1 MCADIR
7 TRRDTRGCDFRG
19 LQSTSAHG
27 SSNNHHFSNLKGS
40 TASGCNDSSS
50 GINNNNHLPHCDNSY
65 TSLKES
71 GGLGENS
78 GSKTAGICSRFSRMG
93 VLCTEKHD
101 VGERCECEGMS
112 ANSPRPATLHC
123 FPSSPGDSKAIG
135 SQECAK
141 SFVSRKRSLDA
152 ALNEAGE
159 VGTVVVR
166 RRTHRS
172 PSVGSINGFVAHST
186 AIKDKL
192 CSDVAT
198 VLGQNGLKHE
208 LGLNGVRL
216 PNGYQNGT
224 RPHCCLGLSTR
235 TACSK
240 CMAHHHPAV
249 VAPSISSL
257 SQSPSSPLQSVT
269 IACHNGRPVGN
280 CHGQASPVALSH
292 SASILS
298 VGSTTHTVMEE
309 PHSAKRHP
317 PPSSLLSASST
328 SPPVASASQQQQQLH
343 QPTQGSISSN
353 IGSSNHNSSSN
364 SADKDGLTST
374 TAVASLSKCI
384 SASPNATVLSLRQ
397 RQPSSNSAQKS
408 LSQPPSPQASASM
421 SCKSKS
427 LVTSS
432 SLPSL
437 STLVREPGLPVT
449 PPTVPCRWRGCSCHL
464 DTSDLLEHIRKH
476 VETQIEKK
484 TYACLWAD
492 CKVFNKPSWSG
503 SWLERHVVS
512 HSGHRPFKCI
522 LDNCGQRFHS
532 QAALERHVNGHFTA
546 PSQNG
551 VKSGRT
557 REEIS
562 HRMLQKRKRQL
573 KRRFVQTGEYW
584 LPV

>member
-1 MCADIR
+1 SEYVCSDIR
-7 TRRDTRGCDFRG
+7 TRRDTRWVE
-19 LQSTSAHG
+19 STSSH
-27 SSNNHHFSNLKGS
+27 STSHLNHFPTLKGS
-40 TASGCNDSSS
+40 NDSSS
-50 GINNNNHLPHCDNSY
+50 GNNNNNHLTHCDNSC
-65 TSLKES
+65 TTGSLKETCS
-71 GGLGENS
+71 LLESNS
-78 GSKTAGICSRFSRMG
+78 GSDTTGICSRLSRMG

-101 VGERCECEGMS
+101 VEEPCECEEMS
-112 ANSPRPATLHC
+112 ASSPRPATLHC
-123 FPSSPGDSKAIG
+123 FPSSPGESSVTS
-135 SQECAK
+135 SQECLK
-141 SFVSRKRSLDA
+141 TFVSRKRSLDA
-152 ALNEAGE
+152 ALSEAGDTATA
-159 VGTVVVR
+159 VTR
-166 RRTHRS
+166 RRTQRS
-172 PSVGSINGFVAHST
+172 PSMGSINGLVAHTT

-192 CSDVAT
+192 CSDVAI

-208 LGLNGVRL
+208 FGTNGVKA

-224 RPHCCLGLSTR
+224 RPHCCLGLNMR
-235 TACSK
+235 TACTK
-240 CMAHHHPAV
+240 CMGHHHPAV
-249 VAPSISSL
+249 IVTSISSSQ
-257 SQSPSSPLQSVT
+257 SQSPSPPTQSVT
-269 IACHNGRPVGN
+269 AACHNGRPIGN
-280 CHGQASPVALSH
+280 CHSQGNTDSLTHST

-298 VGSTTHTVMEE
+298 VGSKSHAVVED
-309 PHSAKRHP
+309 PNSAKRPQP
-317 PPSSLLSASST
+317 PLSLLSASSV
-328 SPPVASASQQQQQLH
+328 SLSVAPASQQQQQLH

-353 IGSSNHNSSSN
+353 IGSSNHNSSSD
-364 SADKDGLTST
+364 SDEKDDLGSSS
-374 TAVASLSKCI
+374 AVASSSKCI

-397 RQPSSNSAQKS
+397 RHPSSNSAQKS

-421 SCKSKS
+421 LCKSKS

-437 STLVREPGLPVT
+437 SSLVTEPASPVT

-546 PSQNG
+546 PNQNG

-562 HRMLQKRKRQL
+562 HRMLQKRKRQM
-573 KRRFVQTGEYW
+573 KRRFVQT
-584 LPV
+584 